1 MLIQL
6 LHEVSSHSQV
16 HVVTYLLSGVSEIS
30 DTKWIHVAIVCRVIW
45 NEADKQ

>member
-16 HVVTYLLSGVSEIS
+16 VMYLLSGVSEIS
-30 DTKWIHVAIVCRVIW
+30 DRKWIHVAIVCRVIW